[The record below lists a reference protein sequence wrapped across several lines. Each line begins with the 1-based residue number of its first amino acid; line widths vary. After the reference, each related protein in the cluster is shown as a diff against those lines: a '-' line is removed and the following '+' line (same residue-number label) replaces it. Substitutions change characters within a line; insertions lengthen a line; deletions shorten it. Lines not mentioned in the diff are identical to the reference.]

1 MVSLKGDDSLL
12 KKTNGADMKRARF
25 APITTDDIP
34 LENARRLRSER
45 DSARSEVTQL
55 RKNVEALQS
64 AVEESERKE
73 RELEARVERLRVL
86 VAKIRRLSNPNR
98 HSVCNGRVFLSK

>member
-1 MVSLKGDDSLL
+1 MFSIV
-12 KKTNGADMKRARF
+12 DMKRARF

-45 DSARSEVTQL
+45 DSARSEVAQL

-64 AVEESERKE
+64 AVEESDRKE
-73 RELEARVERLRVL
+73 KELEARVERLRAL
-86 VAKIRRLSNPNR
+86 VTKLRRLNNPGR
-98 HSVCNGRVFLSK
+98 GVGSVRVYYLR